1 MDNSDLLHLR
11 SYNQK
16 LTDTKFNT
24 AHDVVQWLGAVQA
37 QDYAGAKW
45 ALALRMQDATDL
57 ALDQALAD
65 GSILRT
71 HLLRPTWH
79 FVAPEDIRW
88 LLKLTAPRVHAASA
102 FMYRQSGLEKALFK
116 KSSSIFEKALRDGKQ
131 LTRAE
136 LASYLAKAGIQ
147 AEGVPLTYLV
157 MYAELEGL
165 ICNGGRRGKQ
175 FTYALLEERAPQA
188 KDFTFDEALAELTT
202 RYFSTRGPATIQ
214 DYVWWS
220 GLTMTEAK
228 RGLEMVKAEFIC
240 EEING
245 QIYWFSDISLPRKIK
260 TKTPTAYLLPNYD
273 EYIVAY
279 TERSALLNEAHT
291 IKVDARG
298 NVLFQNTLMLD
309 GQIVGTWKRTLQKK
323 KVTVEILTF
332 TTLSKPQQQAAAK
345 SAEEYGKFLGLSV
358 ELKWI
363 Q

>member
-11 SYNQK
+11 SHNQK
-16 LTDTKFNT
+16 LSGTKFNA
-24 AHDVVQWLGAVQA
+24 AHEVVRWLGAVQA

-45 ALALRMQDATDL
+45 ALALRMKDTTDSM
-57 ALDQALAD
+57 LDQALAD

-102 FMYRQSGLEKALFK
+102 FMYRQSGLDKALFK
-116 KSSSIFEKALRDGKQ
+116 KSNSILEKALRDGKQ
-131 LTRAE
+131 LTRTE
-136 LASYLAKAGIQ
+136 LAAYLAKAGIE
-147 AEGVPLTYLV
+147 ADGVPLTYLV

-165 ICNGGRRGKQ
+165 ICSGARRGKQ
-175 FTYALLEERAPQA
+175 FTYALLEERAPHV
-188 KDFTFDEALAELTT
+188 KDLTLDEGLAELTT

-220 GLTMTEAK
+220 GLITAEAR
-228 RGLEMVKAEFIC
+228 RGLEMVKAKFIC

-245 QIYWFSDISLPRKIK
+245 QTYWFTDISLPRK
-260 TKTPTAYLLPNYD
+260 TKTPSAYLLPNYD

-279 TERSALLNEAHT
+279 TERSALLNESHT

-309 GQIVGTWKRTLQKK
+309 GQIVGTWKRTIQQN
-323 KVTVEILTF
+323 KVVVEILTF
-332 TTLSKPQQQAAAK
+332 TTLSKSQQQATAE
-345 SAEEYGKFLGLSV
+345 SAEGYGKFLNLPI